1 MCNLD
6 KLELEFEIATL
17 IHNISEFKRMGYPT
31 AEMQS
36 RLDYCRAEFKALNL
50 SSCNEN

>member
-1 MCNLD
+1 MSNLD

-17 IHNISEFKRMGYPT
+17 MHNINEFKKLGYPT

-36 RLDYCRAEFKALNL
+36 RLEFCRAEFKGLNPDI
-50 SSCNEN
+50 NEN